1 MFHVAADDISFA
13 ATFFA
18 KVTSRSFCRGSS
30 PNRNRLRRIAIWFW
44 GTDLKAK
51 TSMPMRCPASGQS
64 LFYSGSGGMASGSL
78 RRGGCGFG
86 KARGSRAG
94 ASAMAVTRKNCA
106 GFDPKPAPV
115 PSFAPCQSGAV
126 PRLRLPW
133 TRLRLPWARLRLRS
147 RRPLGT
153 PSAGV
158 TPPAARRSP
167 YRPTDRSRR
176 DG

>member
-78 RRGGCGFG
+78 RQADAVLA
-86 KARGSRAG
+86 KRAG
-94 ASAMAVTRKNCA
+94 AKRMQA
-106 GFDPKPAPV
+106 
-115 PSFAPCQSGAV
+115 Q
-126 PRLRLPW
+126 
-133 TRLRLPWARLRLRS
+133 
-147 RRPLGT
+147 RR
-153 PSAGV
+153 
-158 TPPAARRSP
+158 
-167 YRPTDRSRR
+167 
-176 DG
+176 

>member
-30 PNRNRLRRIAIWFW
+30 PNRNRLRRITIWFW

-86 KARGSRAG
+86 KACGSQAD
-94 ASAMAVTRKNCA
+94 ASAAAVTHKNCA
-106 GFDPKPAPV
+106 GFGPKPAP
-115 PSFAPCQSGAV
+115 SFFCTLSVRRRAAATAAMDATTAAMGAV
-126 PRLRLPW
+126 AAAVPPSSGD
-133 TRLRLPWARLRLRS
+133 AV
-147 RRPLGT
+147 RRGHSSGGT
-153 PSAGV
+153 SISISANG
-158 TPPAARRSP
+158 
-167 YRPTDRSRR
+167 
-176 DG
+176 

>member
-86 KARGSRAG
+86 KARGSRAD

-106 GFDPKPAPV
+106 GFGPKPAP
-115 PSFAPCQSGAV
+115 SFFCTLSVRRRTAATAAMDATTAAMGAV
-126 PRLRLPW
+126 AAAVPPSSGD
-133 TRLRLPWARLRLRS
+133 AV
-147 RRPLGT
+147 RRGHSSGGT
-153 PSAGV
+153 SISISANG
-158 TPPAARRSP
+158 
-167 YRPTDRSRR
+167 
-176 DG
+176 